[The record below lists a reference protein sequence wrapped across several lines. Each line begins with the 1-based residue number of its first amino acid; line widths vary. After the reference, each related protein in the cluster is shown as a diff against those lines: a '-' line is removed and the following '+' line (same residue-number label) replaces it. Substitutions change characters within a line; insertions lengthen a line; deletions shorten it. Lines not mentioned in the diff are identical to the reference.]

1 MANGEAPRRIDTGWR
16 LYASAPDAWRAPGD
30 IPRDA
35 EWIPAVAPGTV
46 AGALRAAGRLDDH
59 APEELDDRD
68 WWIVTEI
75 EGVGAHV
82 LCFDGLA
89 TIAEVYLDEA
99 PILKSDNM
107 YVAREVAVDLDGAH
121 VIAICCRALAPSL
134 ARPAKRARWRP
145 KLASPQT
152 LRLHRTTFLG
162 RMGGWQPP
170 MHAIGPWRPV
180 SLRKAGPR
188 VAKAELTARLE
199 GADGALDARLVIEG
213 LEAPFAT
220 LHCGDARAQ
229 LARVAPGEY
238 RGAAIVRNARPWWP
252 HTHGKP
258 SLYNASARIGDH
270 LFDLGR
276 VGFRTVEIDR
286 DADGEGFALVI
297 NGERVFCRGAL
308 WTTTDLATLAGGRAD
323 HEPLLRRMVDA
334 NMNMVRVGG
343 TTVYESDA
351 FYELC
356 DELGL
361 LVWQDFMFSN
371 FDYPASDPAFVASVE
386 AEANDFLARTRASPS
401 VVILCGA
408 SEVAQQAAMMGL
420 PAPTWTNSLFEE
432 TLRAAARTRPDVAYI
447 AHTPFGGALPFEP
460 RRGVCHYYGVSAYM
474 RPIEDA
480 RAAGV
485 RFAGECLGFANV
497 PECSVELEPDRAA
510 IVQPCWGER
519 HENDV
524 GATWFFEGV
533 RNHYLTTLFGVDV
546 EAIRHDDPARYLELS
561 RAVNA
566 HLMEG
571 VFALWR
577 RAGSPTAGGL
587 VWFLRDVVAGA
598 GFGVIASDGAP
609 KSVWWAL
616 KRAFRPTQVILTDE
630 GLNGLDA
637 HVIHEGD
644 AAIEARLSLT
654 CLREGATPVM
664 RAERALTLA
673 PRSAMSMPATELWG
687 GFFDTA
693 YAYRFGPPSHDVT
706 VARLTAADGRVLSE
720 AFHFPLG
727 LDGDRH
733 EIGLRAGVVRDDE
746 GWVAT
751 IASDRLA
758 RFVHIDLPG
767 FEAADNWFHLAPGV
781 ERRVALK
788 QVGDAADP
796 RGVIRAVNGLDIARI
811 GGAA

>member
-1 MANGEAPRRIDTGWR
+1 MDVARPIESGWR
-16 LYASAPDAWRAPGD
+16 LFASAPDAWSTPD
-30 IPRDA
+30 V
-35 EWIPAVAPGTV
+35 IPANAPSIAATAPGTV
-46 AGALRAAGRLDDH
+46 AGALRANGALDCA

-68 WWIVTEI
+68 WWFITNI
-75 EGVGAHV
+75 EGNGAHV

-89 TIAEVYLDEA
+89 TIAEVFLDGA
-99 PILKSDNM
+99 PLFQSENM
-107 YVAREVAVDLDGAH
+107 YVSHEAAVDLDGTH
-121 VIAICCRALAPSL
+121 ELSICCRAHAPRF
-134 ARPAKRARWRP
+134 ARPGKRARWRP

-152 LRLHRTTFLG
+152 LRFHRATFLG

-170 MHAIGPWRPV
+170 IHAIGPWRPV

-188 VAKAELTARLE
+188 VVKADLTARID
-199 GADGALDARLVIEG
+199 GADGVLDARLVFEG
-213 LEAPFAT
+213 LDAPFAT
-220 LHCGDARAQ
+220 LRCGESVAE

-238 RGAAIVRNARPWWP
+238 RGAATVPNARRWWP
-252 HTHGKP
+252 HTHGEP
-258 SLYNASARIGDH
+258 ALYDVGARVGEH
-270 LFDLGR
+270 EFTLGR

-308 WTTTDLATLAGGRAD
+308 WTTTDLATLAGARAD

-351 FYELC
+351 FYKLC

-361 LVWQDFMFSN
+361 LVWQDFMLSN
-371 FDYPASDPAFVASVE
+371 FDYPAADPAFIASVE
-386 AEANDFLARTRASPS
+386 REANDFLARTRPSPS
-401 VVILCGA
+401 IVLLCGA

-420 PAPTWTNSLFEE
+420 PTPTWTNALFEE
-432 TLRAAARTRPDVAYI
+432 TLRAAAAHARPDALYI

-497 PECSVELEPDRAA
+497 PENPVALESNRAA

-519 HENDV
+519 YENDV
-524 GATWFFEGV
+524 GATWFFEDV
-533 RNHYLTTLFGVDV
+533 RNYYLETLFGANVNAV
-546 EAIRHDDPARYLELS
+546 RRDDPARYLDLS

-566 HLMEG
+566 HLMES

-587 VWFLRDVVAGA
+587 VWFLRDVIDGA
-598 GFGVIASDGAP
+598 GFGVIAADGGP

-616 KRAFRPTQVILTDE
+616 KRAFRPTQILLIDE
-630 GLNGLDA
+630 GLNGLDVHLLNERA
-637 HVIHEGD
+637 H
-644 AAIEARLSLT
+644 ATEATLSLT
-654 CLREGATPVM
+654 CLRGGSTPVM
-664 RAERALTLA
+664 RAERVVTLA
-673 PRSAMSMPATELWG
+673 PRSATSIPATDLWG

-693 YAYRFGPPSHDVT
+693 YAYRFGPPSHDAT
-706 VARLTAADGRVLSE
+706 MARLTTVDGDLLAE

-727 LDGDRH
+727 LNDVQH
-733 EIGLRAGVVRDDE
+733 ELGLRASFTRD
-746 GWVAT
+746 GAQWFMT
-751 IASDRLA
+751 IACDRLA
-758 RFVHIDLPG
+758 QFVHVDLPG
-767 FEAADNWFHLAPGV
+767 FEPADNWFHLAPGV
-781 ERRVALK
+781 ERRIALK
-788 QVGDAADP
+788 RIGDAAEP
-796 RGVIRAVNGLDIARI
+796 RGSVVALNGVDKVLI

>member
-1 MANGEAPRRIDTGWR
+1 
-16 LYASAPDAWRAPGD
+16 
-30 IPRDA
+30 
-35 EWIPAVAPGTV
+35 
-46 AGALRAAGRLDDH
+46 
-59 APEELDDRD
+59 
-68 WWIVTEI
+68 
-75 EGVGAHV
+75 
-82 LCFDGLA
+82 
-89 TIAEVYLDEA
+89 
-99 PILKSDNM
+99 
-107 YVAREVAVDLDGAH
+107 
-121 VIAICCRALAPSL
+121 
-134 ARPAKRARWRP
+134 
-145 KLASPQT
+145 
-152 LRLHRTTFLG
+152 
-162 RMGGWQPP
+162 
-170 MHAIGPWRPV
+170 
-180 SLRKAGPR
+180 
-188 VAKAELTARLE
+188 
-199 GADGALDARLVIEG
+199 
-213 LEAPFAT
+213 
-220 LHCGDARAQ
+220 
-229 LARVAPGEY
+229 
-238 RGAAIVRNARPWWP
+238 
-252 HTHGKP
+252 
-258 SLYNASARIGDH
+258 
-270 LFDLGR
+270 
-276 VGFRTVEIDR
+276 
-286 DADGEGFALVI
+286 
-297 NGERVFCRGAL
+297 
-308 WTTTDLATLAGGRAD
+308 
-323 HEPLLRRMVDA
+323 
-334 NMNMVRVGG
+334 
-343 TTVYESDA
+343 
-351 FYELC
+351 
-356 DELGL
+356 
-361 LVWQDFMFSN
+361 
-371 FDYPASDPAFVASVE
+371 
-386 AEANDFLARTRASPS
+386 
-401 VVILCGA
+401 
-408 SEVAQQAAMMGL
+408 
-420 PAPTWTNSLFEE
+420 
-432 TLRAAARTRPDVAYI
+432 
-447 AHTPFGGALPFEP
+447 
-460 RRGVCHYYGVSAYM
+460 M